1 MTKEESLQL
10 KGIAI
15 MMMLWL
21 HLFGTDKAIL
31 AETTKIL
38 YINDSEPFIYAMRK
52 FGRMCVVLYTLLG
65 GYGLAKVHQR
75 NAATKGLGISTG
87 MKNGKRMWN
96 LFKSYW
102 LVMTIFILIAT
113 LLQPERYPG
122 NIMEVALNISAL
134 DITYNDTLWFLFPY
148 ALLTLFAQPIIKLST
163 VLRGT
168 WLWIFIASAFIA
180 KAIAYNTEIPFD
192 NLGGV
197 VIRNL
202 FSATELFF
210 MFFVGALFARNSL
223 MGRCVTS
230 VKESISRSR
239 ITRRLHIGTST
250 VCTVILLLL
259 FTGRIF
265 MGASTLIDPLFIIPM
280 IIMFLCI
287 ERPKWL
293 NSGLGYIG
301 CHSTNI
307 WFTHRYLLVLSGAA
321 IAFFHYP
328 IVIFAALII
337 ICLTISHIINVIK
350 KAIHI

>member
-52 FGRMCVVLYTLLG
+52 FGRMCVVFYTFLG
-65 GYGLAKVHQR
+65 GYGLAKVYQR
-75 NAATKGLGISTG
+75 NATVKGLGIVTG
-87 MKNGKRMWN
+87 MKNGKRVWT

-113 LLQPERYPG
+113 LLQAERYPG
-122 NIMEVALNISAL
+122 NIMEIALNITAL

-163 VLRGT
+163 ALRGI
-168 WLWIFIASAFIA
+168 WLWMFITFAFIA
-180 KAIAYNTEIPFD
+180 KTIAYNTEIPFD
-192 NLGGV
+192 NLGGIV
-197 VIRNL
+197 MRNL

-223 MGRCVTS
+223 MERCVTS

-239 ITRRLHIGTST
+239 ITRCLHIGTST
-250 VCTVILLLL
+250 VCTVILFLL

-265 MGASTLIDPLFIIPM
+265 MGASTLIDPFYIIPM
-280 IIMFLCI
+280 IITFMCI
-287 ERPKWL
+287 ERPQWL
-293 NSGLGYIG
+293 NTGLAHIG
-301 CHSTNI
+301 SHSTNI
-307 WFTHRYLLVLSGAA
+307 WFMHRYLLMLSGTA
-321 IAFFHYP
+321 IAFFRYP
-328 IVIFAALII
+328 IIIFATFVI

>member
-52 FGRMCVVLYTLLG
+52 FGRMCVVFYTFLG
-65 GYGLAKVHQR
+65 GYGLAKVYQR
-75 NAATKGLGISTG
+75 NATVKGLGIVTG
-87 MKNGKRMWN
+87 MKNGKRVWN

-113 LLQPERYPG
+113 LLQPGKYPG
-122 NIMEVALNISAL
+122 NIMEVALNITAL

-168 WLWIFIASAFIA
+168 WLWMFITFAFIV
-180 KAIAYNTEIPFD
+180 KTIAYNTKIPFD
-192 NLGGV
+192 NLEGI
-197 VIRNL
+197 VIRNI

-223 MGRCVTS
+223 MERCVTS
-230 VKESISRSR
+230 VKERISHSR
-239 ITRRLHIGTST
+239 ITCCLHIGTST
-250 VCTVILLLL
+250 VCTAILLLL

-265 MGASTLIDPLFIIPM
+265 MGASTLIDPFYIIPM
-280 IIMFLCI
+280 IIIYLCI

-293 NSGLGYIG
+293 NSGLEYIG
-301 CHSTNI
+301 SHSTNI
-307 WFTHRYLLVLSGAA
+307 WFTHRYLLVLSGTA
-321 IAFFHYP
+321 IAFFQHSV
-328 IVIFAALII
+328 IIFAVLVI
-337 ICLTISHIINVIK
+337 ICLTISHIINMTR

>member
-1 MTKEESLQL
+1 
-10 KGIAI
+10 

-52 FGRMCVVLYTLLG
+52 FGRMCVVFYTFLG
-65 GYGLAKVHQR
+65 GYGLAKVYQR
-75 NAATKGLGISTG
+75 NTTAKGLGISTG
-87 MKNGKRMWN
+87 MKNGKRVWN

-113 LLQPERYPG
+113 LLQPGKYPG
-122 NIMEVALNISAL
+122 NIMEVALNITAL

-168 WLWIFIASAFIA
+168 WLWMFITFAFIA
-180 KAIAYNTEIPFD
+180 KTIAYNIKIPFD
-192 NLGGV
+192 NLEGI

-223 MGRCVTS
+223 MRRCVTS
-230 VKESISRSR
+230 VKERISRSR
-239 ITRRLHIGTST
+239 ITHCLNIGTST
-250 VCTVILLLL
+250 VCTAILLLL

-265 MGASTLIDPLFIIPM
+265 MGASTLIDPFYIIPM
-280 IIMFLCI
+280 IIIYLCI

-301 CHSTNI
+301 SHSTNI
-307 WFTHRYLLVLSGAA
+307 WFTHRYLLVLSGTA
-321 IAFFHYP
+321 IAFFRHSV
-328 IVIFAALII
+328 IIFAILVI
-337 ICLTISHIINVIK
+337 ICLTISHIIHMTR